1 MSLGRR
7 VSGVMSACVLALAAS
22 SCGGGA
28 ATHTAAPVDE
38 TYTLPYA
45 FEAAK
50 TLSDGPLLTVSI
62 AGGADKI
69 VTIDTGSRGLVVART
84 AIGSQATDTGQKGWV
99 EYTSDG
105 LILSGEY
112 FLAPIRFHTT
122 GSTVDTIPVQILGV
136 ESSSCDS
143 EYPHCTPETEIDRV
157 GELGVG
163 YGNYAKRSDTPTTEV
178 NPFLELQA
186 MQDASARR
194 GYIITRNAI
203 TLGLT
208 AADLASFKQVA
219 LPKPTGPAA
228 GPAGL
233 PGSWGGAPGC
243 FALPDNGNQ
252 TRCGTVLFDT
262 GLGTMIV
269 GLEPDQRPTTMPD
282 TIPNGTRI
290 RIGIPTFTDPALAYS
305 VTTGAADDALA
316 PQGNPA
322 ARWSQSGP
330 FVNLGRHLLAGY
342 DYLFD
347 ADAGRIGFR
356 KDPA

>member
-1 MSLGRR
+1 MT
-7 VSGVMSACVLALAAS
+7 ACALALAAS
-22 SCGGGA
+22 GCGGGPA
-28 ATHTAAPVDE
+28 PHTAGRVGE
-38 TYTLPYA
+38 TFTLPLVSDA
-45 FEAAK
+45 SIS
-50 TLSDGPLLTVSI
+50 LSSGLDLVVSI
-62 AGGADKI
+62 AGGADKT
-69 VTIDTGSRGLVVART
+69 VQVDTGSRGLVVART
-84 AIGSQATDTGQKGWV
+84 AIGSHASDTGQKGWV

-105 LILSGEY
+105 RILSGEY

-122 GSTVDTIPVQILGV
+122 RSTVDTIPVRVLGV

-143 EYPHCTPETEIDRV
+143 KYPHCAPEADVDHV
-157 GELGVG
+157 GMLGVG
-163 YGNYAKRSDTPTTEV
+163 YGHHAKGTDALTTEV

-186 MQDASARR
+186 MQDGTARR

-208 AADLASFKQVA
+208 AGDLASFRQVT
-219 LPKPTGPAA
+219 LPKPPGSTA

-233 PGSWGGAPGC
+233 PGSWGAAPGC
-243 FALPDNGNQ
+243 FALPDNGDD
-252 TRCGTVLFDT
+252 TRCGTVLVDT
-262 GLGTMIV
+262 GIATMIV
-269 GLEPDQRPTTMPD
+269 GLDAAQRPPTMQD

-330 FVNLGRHLLAGY
+330 FVNTGRRLLAGY

-347 ADAGRIGFR
+347 ADAGHIGFR